1 MAEEKRTEEKVMA
14 GTENQEAAV
23 AGTIE
28 PVDVEK
34 IMEEIRQEIREKGY
48 DASMLSFRDVDGE
61 EELLH
66 AQEDKFR
73 LEELE
78 RRVQEAS
85 LHAEVPW
92 YYQAEGSLPVRLMKK
107 VIRKLIRFAYVP
119 IVESQNRENQ
129 ALVQSLRQVMAYV
142 KEQQE
147 WIGVLEKRL
156 EALEDQ
162 HQEDQSRKEQ

>member
-1 MAEEKRTEEKVMA
+1 MAEEKQTA
-14 GTENQEAAV
+14 EAIE
-23 AGTIE
+23 TI
-28 PVDVEK
+28 DVEK

-48 DASMLSFRDVDGE
+48 DASMLSFQDVEGQ
-61 EELLH
+61 EELPLG
-66 AQEDKFR
+66 QEEKFR

-78 RRVQEAS
+78 RRVQESS

-92 YYQAEGSLPVRLMKK
+92 YYPAEGSLPVRLVKK

-129 ALVQSLRQVMAYV
+129 MLAQSLRQVLAYV

-147 WIGVLEKRL
+147 RVEILEKRL
-156 EALEDQ
+156 EAVEDACL
-162 HQEDQSRKEQ
+162 KEK

>member
-1 MAEEKRTEEKVMA
+1 MADTKQQAETVEK
-14 GTENQEAAV
+14 
-23 AGTIE
+23 I
-28 PVDVEK
+28 DVEK

-48 DASMLSFRDVDGE
+48 DANMLSFRDVEGE
-61 EELLH
+61 EELPLG
-66 AQEDKFR
+66 QEERFR

-78 RRVQEAS
+78 RHVQEAS

-92 YYQAEGSLPVRLMKK
+92 YYQAEGSLPVRLVKK

-129 ALVQSLRQVMAYV
+129 MLNQSLRQVLAYV

-147 WIGVLEKRL
+147 RMEILEKRL
-156 EALEDQ
+156 EAVEDETQ
-162 HQEDQSRKEQ
+162 AKK